1 MKLLSP
7 ATLGYLAGCVT
18 VVSFVPQVV
27 RAWRT
32 RRTRD
37 LSLGAFTLLA
47 TGAVLWLTYGVLI
60 GDWPVIATNLAVLVL
75 VSAILVAK
83 LRFDGAAPADEE
95 APAGGSVWESNPPT
109 RV

>member
-7 ATLGYLAGCVT
+7 ATLGYLAGCIT
-18 VVSFVPQVV
+18 VVSFVPQVL

-47 TGAVLWLTYGVLI
+47 SGAVLWLAYGLMI

-83 LRFDGAAPADEE
+83 LRFDGTSPAEGGQ
-95 APAGGSVWESNPPT
+95 PAGGSVWESNPPT